1 MHYSGAIGHASLTRP
16 SWLRVCRSAGLVV
29 LYVMRKHGWSWR
41 DAHEWVTG
49 RRDINIHR
57 GLERTLNNIAY
68 SLPTFFVGLGAGP
81 EGRRSA

>member
-1 MHYSGAIGHASLTRP
+1 
-16 SWLRVCRSAGLVV
+16 
-29 LYVMRKHGWSWR
+29 MRKHGWSWR
-41 DAHEWVTG
+41 DAHEWVMG

-81 EGRRSA
+81 EG